1 MPLAIAAVLLLQSG
15 SADSSALRHTNGLVP
30 PAVTALRVDRPPSLD
45 GRLDDPA
52 WTLAPAST
60 GLLQTDPDEGKA
72 VSESTEVR
80 IIYDAD
86 ALYVGVRLFD
96 AQPLS
101 IVSRLGRRDANT
113 HSDEFRLLLDS
124 YHDHR
129 TAFEFI
135 VNPAGVKKDVL
146 RGGDGKL
153 SDNSWDPV
161 WEAATSID
169 SLGWIV
175 ELRIPFSQ
183 LRFSPA
189 GEQVWGVRFTRWIER
204 KNELALFPFVGKKES
219 GLASRFAHLV
229 ALQDIAVP
237 KRLEL
242 LPYTLARGRYD
253 QPKRAGNPFD
263 DGNTY
268 YGGAGLDL
276 KYGVSSNFTLDA
288 TINPDFGQVELDP
301 AYVNLTAFEQFL
313 DEHRPFFVEGTQ
325 IFDFGGNGGGVNKF
339 KSTPLFY
346 YSRRIG
352 REPQGEPTS
361 SGDFKDV
368 PTSTTILGAAKLSGR
383 TADGWSV
390 GVLDALTAR
399 ERATVVDMTS
409 GARYHDEVGLDER
422 RAPHP

>member
-146 RGGDGKL
+146 R
-153 SDNSWDPV
+153 
-161 WEAATSID
+161 
-169 SLGWIV
+169 
-175 ELRIPFSQ
+175 
-183 LRFSPA
+183 
-189 GEQVWGVRFTRWIER
+189 
-204 KNELALFPFVGKKES
+204 
-219 GLASRFAHLV
+219 
-229 ALQDIAVP
+229 
-237 KRLEL
+237 
-242 LPYTLARGRYD
+242 RG
-253 QPKRAGNPFD
+253 

-409 GARYHDEVGLDER
+409 GARYHHEVEPPTNYFVGRVKRDFAGGNTNIGFLTTAVHRRLDTPALEFLPTTAYASGLVFFTTMSNITHNYTNIEG
-422 RAPHP
+422 HCYSC